1 MLLSRHF
8 LDEPQDRKEMHNQ
21 PIDSQDQWR
30 FTPLLE
36 SNSFTFPSFANN
48 PSGYYTPTLGGSS
61 TMYHNGAGDLHTP
74 NMAFHLG
81 TPMSMPT
88 TDSQIQ
94 PPSALDMHAF
104 HPNLLSSFQPS
115 GGFPEQQSYAPS
127 SFVHQD
133 SGFEA
138 MDASNDI
145 TPKQEMSMDLEM
157 QRAKNLLPFA
167 RRSFNPAMTTP
178 AIKPTEKY
186 AHFYLENSYIANPA
200 FSKFRYHVTLNA
212 PTAMVRH
219 LDEIPITYLN
229 KGQAYS
235 ISISDSQPIIPSTA
249 PFKYRTVIRISFED
263 EQQRQRPS
271 ACWQLWKEG
280 RGLAEAHL
288 RGGRLQAVEHV
299 DPIQGGDEDTKRPR
313 VELQSSS
320 FDCFSVVWT
329 PMPNTNTADCSVGVR
344 FNFLSTDFSH
354 SKGVKGI
361 PVRLCAKTEV
371 VSSGTP
377 DSPPGSSAEVAF
389 CKVKLFRDHGAERK
403 LSNDIAHIRKT
414 IDKLKHQIAQ
424 VESGASQSGKR
435 KRSGSKG
442 SSNRPTK
449 ALKHTRSWSV
459 SSQNSNGRP
468 VIDDDLHTKLASTED
483 MFSSTRPVSVLNL
496 KGYPQ
501 DDPDAFPV
509 QLPGHVP
516 EVSKI
521 EPLSRK
527 TSWDRRQSAGTSQT
541 TPTTTCIE
549 SPTPSS
555 RSTHSHLQSGEPA
568 ALQGSTPYAP
578 PQLLPED
585 WDQFPQF
592 PDNQLHS
599 LAVQPTTEPQSQV
612 VKVQKG
618 QPDVHFP
625 DWFEA
630 LGVDPAYQAPPER
643 PIKPIACFYVLIK
656 VMGAAPENDYYRA
669 VYLMERTVKDLI
681 NSIAT
686 KCQIDATRVSRTI
699 RVNLKGLRIMVD
711 DEVVREL
718 PEGQDM
724 AVEFSKI
731 ESTASLTDD
740 QGVSSFSPLELR
752 LLF

>member
-1 MLLSRHF
+1 
-8 LDEPQDRKEMHNQ
+8 
-21 PIDSQDQWR
+21 
-30 FTPLLE
+30 
-36 SNSFTFPSFANN
+36 
-48 PSGYYTPTLGGSS
+48 
-61 TMYHNGAGDLHTP
+61 
-74 NMAFHLG
+74 
-81 TPMSMPT
+81 
-88 TDSQIQ
+88 
-94 PPSALDMHAF
+94 
-104 HPNLLSSFQPS
+104 
-115 GGFPEQQSYAPS
+115 
-127 SFVHQD
+127 
-133 SGFEA
+133 
-138 MDASNDI
+138 
-145 TPKQEMSMDLEM
+145 
-157 QRAKNLLPFA
+157 
-167 RRSFNPAMTTP
+167 
-178 AIKPTEKY
+178 
-186 AHFYLENSYIANPA
+186 
-200 FSKFRYHVTLNA
+200 
-212 PTAMVRH
+212 MVRH

-249 PFKYRTVIRISFED
+249 PLKYRTVIRISFED

-299 DPIQGGDEDTKRPR
+299 DPIQGGDDDVKRPR
-313 VELQSSS
+313 VELQRSS
-320 FDCFSVVWT
+320 FDCFSVIWT
-329 PMPNTNTADCSVGVR
+329 PLPTAQTADCSVAVR

-361 PVRLCAKTEV
+361 PVRLCAKTEI

-459 SSQNSNGRP
+459 SSQNSNSRA

-509 QLPGHVP
+509 QLPGHAP
-516 EVSKI
+516 EVSKN

-527 TSWDRRQSAGTSQT
+527 ASCDRRQSAGTSQT
-541 TPTTTCIE
+541 TPTTTYIE

-555 RSTHSHLQSGEPA
+555 RSAHSQLQSGERTA
-568 ALQGSTPYAP
+568 MQSSTPYAP
-578 PQLLPED
+578 PQLLPEH
-585 WDQFPQF
+585 WDHFPQF
-592 PDNQLHS
+592 PDSELHS
-599 LAVQPTTEPQSQV
+599 LAVQPITEPQSKA
-612 VKVQKG
+612 VKVQKD
-618 QPDVHFP
+618 QPDVPFP
-625 DWFEA
+625 GWFEA

-656 VMGAAPENDYYRA
+656 VTGAAPENDYYRA

-681 NSIAT
+681 NSIAI
-686 KCQIDATRVSRTI
+686 KCQIDGTRVSRTI
-699 RVNLKGLRIMVD
+699 RVNPKGLQIMVD

-724 AVEFSKI
+724 AVEFSEI
-731 ESTASLTDD
+731 ECTSSSTQN
-740 QGVSSFSPLELR
+740 QGVPSFPPLELR